1 MQDVIRINQED
12 NVAVALRSI
21 EKGESLVIGG
31 SSLTTL
37 EEIPQGH
44 KVALKPVKAG
54 EEVIKYGFRIGYA
67 KENIDRG
74 QWVHVHNIKTG
85 LGDLLTYEYEPV
97 SGNLPEGGHAVFQG
111 FRRTDGKAGV
121 RNEIWIIPTVG
132 CVNSIAKALEKEAQ
146 KLVGGS
152 LEEVIAFPHPYG
164 CSQMGDDQE
173 HTRTVLADM
182 IRHPN
187 AGGVR
192 LCWD

>member
-132 CVNSIAKALEKEAQ
+132 CVALYTSINPNTAVMVSAEEIICGIVWVRSWRIVSTS
-146 KLVGGS
+146 LV
-152 LEEVIAFPHPYG
+152 
-164 CSQMGDDQE
+164 
-173 HTRTVLADM
+173 
-182 IRHPN
+182 
-187 AGGVR
+187 
-192 LCWD
+192 